1 MKNCFNIKQTG
12 FYLFFGGLL
21 LAFIFGKADAQSLS
35 FGTPVNILPA
45 ATSNK
50 TPCIAYF
57 KDNFFVAWI
66 DKKAGK
72 IHVADL
78 GKQPLKGSVRN
89 DDLIDSAQSNFAP
102 IFCVTPNHLY
112 VLWINHDG
120 GLNYVVNTSDN
131 CFKNSKVDSLE
142 ITGASIGLSCAVV
155 GNNMLIASRS
165 ESRDVLIYTVAA
177 IGTDGL
183 LTGGETK
190 DLSFKSTDYPAV
202 VALADSVR
210 LTWRGNKD
218 QDIYYANGDFNAN
231 KWTKAK
237 KLNGIQSGT
246 SPAVL
251 HNQNS
256 TAVFYISRGIK
267 KDTRLYYTMDNGD
280 RKNFNIQL
288 PGYLNVHSAVS
299 ICVAD
304 KNNFYVAYAGPD
316 DKIYLS
322 AFVNY
327 NPAKWME
334 QTLFPKKANYSLK
347 DIIMPGSHDAGMSVL
362 TATGGQQKGT
372 INECNV
378 LTQIQNIK
386 GQLNS
391 GMRMF
396 DLRIGLYK
404 DSLYAK
410 HASSDCMDDAIG
422 GGFGEKFSTIL
433 HDLKD
438 FLNTNKKETVVLS
451 FSHFCTKEASM
462 AKIAQFIIDSL
473 GKEHIYANGGKKLS
487 DVTLNELA
495 GKAIMVFE
503 GYATPDKLI
512 DSCTIAATSNS
523 FINFK
528 REYAATNNLD
538 NLKLKEKT
546 FFTGMGSPLKYN
558 DLVRLDWQ
566 LTQGHDEAAMVCNSF
581 QDESINPLFSGVMA
595 LTSAIRKHHSIIDL
609 AKIGN
614 QSVLLVV
621 NEWLANKTIN
631 KINKPNVLYVDA
643 AGAWATDYCVQLNMN
658 ELYTK

>member
-1 MKNCFNIKQTG
+1 MRYTG
-12 FYLFFGGLL
+12 LYLFSLALL
-21 LAFIFGKADAQSLS
+21 SAFIFGKADAQSLS
-35 FGTPVNILPA
+35 FGAPADILA
-45 ATSNK
+45 AAHTNK

-57 KDNFFVAWI
+57 KDNYFIAWT
-66 DKKAGK
+66 DKKAGN
-72 IHVADL
+72 IHIANL
-78 GKQPLKGSVRN
+78 GKQPLKGSANN
-89 DDLIDSAQSNFAP
+89 DDLIDSAQSNFGP
-102 IFCVTPNHLY
+102 VLCVTSSHLY
-112 VLWINHDG
+112 VLWINRDG
-120 GLNYVVNTSDN
+120 ALNYVVNTSDN
-131 CFKNSKVDSLE
+131 GFKNSKVDTLQ

-155 GNNMLIASRS
+155 GNNMVIASHNK
-165 ESRDVLIYTVAA
+165 DGLIYTIAT
-177 IGTDGL
+177 IGADGL
-183 LTGGETK
+183 LTAGETK
-190 DLSFKSTDYPAV
+190 DIPFKSVDYPAII
-202 VALADSVR
+202 AISDSVR
-210 LTWRGNKD
+210 LAWRSNNG
-218 QDIYYANGDFNAN
+218 QDIYYADGDFIAN

-237 KLNGIQSGT
+237 KLNGVQGGA
-246 SPAVL
+246 SPTVL
-251 HNQNS
+251 NNQNS
-256 TAVFYISRGIK
+256 TASFYISRGIK
-267 KDTRLYYTMDNGD
+267 KDTRLYYTMDNGG

-288 PGYLNVHSAVS
+288 PGYLNVQSAVS

-327 NPAKWME
+327 DPAKWME

-438 FLNTNKKETVVLS
+438 FLNANKKETVVLS
-451 FSHFCTKEASM
+451 FSHFCAKEASM
-462 AKIAQFIIDSL
+462 GKIAQFIIDSL
-473 GKEHIYANGGKKLS
+473 GKEHIYANAGKKLS

-495 GKAIMVFE
+495 GKAVMVFE

-558 DLVRLDWQ
+558 DMVRLDWQ

-581 QDESINPLFSGVMA
+581 QDENINPLFNGVMA

-614 QSVLLVV
+614 QSVLLMV

-631 KINKPNVLYVDA
+631 KINKPNILYVDA
-643 AGAWATDYCVQLNMN
+643 AGAWATGYCVQLNMN
-658 ELYTK
+658 DLYTK